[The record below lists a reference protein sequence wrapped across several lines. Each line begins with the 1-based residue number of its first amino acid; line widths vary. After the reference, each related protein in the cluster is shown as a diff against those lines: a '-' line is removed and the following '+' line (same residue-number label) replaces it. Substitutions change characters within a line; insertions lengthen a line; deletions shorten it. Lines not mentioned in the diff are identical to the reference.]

1 MDNKPRFMLPPIP
14 WVSEQ
19 PQRTNSGE
27 CKNSEQG
34 NPGIMPRRVLFT
46 EQTTIFSS
54 YCDVVLSVTQSYC
67 DSASLYTSILDQ
79 GGVCRDSSGSCWKF
93 GDLWK

>member
-1 MDNKPRFMLPPIP
+1 MDSKPCFMLLPIP

-27 CKNSEQG
+27 YKNSEQG
-34 NPGIMPRRVLFT
+34 NPGTMPRRVLST

-79 GGVCRDSSGSCWKF
+79 RGVCRDSRGSCWKF
-93 GDLWK
+93 GD